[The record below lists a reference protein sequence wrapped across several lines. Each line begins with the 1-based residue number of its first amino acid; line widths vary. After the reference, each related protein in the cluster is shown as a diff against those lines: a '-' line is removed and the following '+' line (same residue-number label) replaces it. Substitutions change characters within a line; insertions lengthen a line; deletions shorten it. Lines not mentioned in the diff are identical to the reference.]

1 MNLEKIINELTD
13 ELLIR
18 GTYANR
24 EEITAVLNEA
34 AEVIKKNK
42 DATPEEIVEAFIAS
56 NVEVFEDIRR
66 KYPTPGYASTI
77 SVDNINV
84 KIYGGNINLLGEEMP
99 ENALFDIASMTK
111 FYTEAVA
118 YNLIKDGYF
127 NLDSKISDLDNRF
140 TNLGDL
146 TINDVLTFTTEFR
159 TDGRIEDSSTSDM
172 AKDKLF
178 NMKVV
183 STGKYNYNDMGLM
196 LMKEVMENVTGETY
210 DALVDKYLIK
220 PLNLKDTHLIVPKK
234 KFNLLT
240 GSPNAKLGMVN
251 DPKAVI
257 FGGYSGH
264 AGVWS
269 SSDDMVKLLRGVRD
283 ENVVPNI
290 KNAYTHGVN
299 AARGIMGNTYTTHP
313 KGLDVTFLDKT
324 EPTDSFVIQGSTRVN
339 ATSSNDSANSIL
351 FNPGSMGVEHAKQVN
366 EEINAKRKANGRDPI
381 TLVKS
386 FEFNRDGELINFD
399 LIDARQMLPIDGG
412 IDNAIAANAKTTL
425 KLRLLNKLLKEYE
438 HYTKDIKIT
447 KKGR

>member
-24 EEITAVLNEA
+24 EEITAILNEA

-66 KYPTPGYASTI
+66 KYPTPGYTSTI

-111 FYTEAVA
+111 FYTEAVV

-196 LMKEVMENVTGETY
+196 Q
-210 DALVDKYLIK
+210 I
-220 PLNLKDTHLIVPKK
+220 
-234 KFNLLT
+234 
-240 GSPNAKLGMVN
+240 
-251 DPKAVI
+251 
-257 FGGYSGH
+257 
-264 AGVWS
+264 
-269 SSDDMVKLLRGVRD
+269 
-283 ENVVPNI
+283 
-290 KNAYTHGVN
+290 
-299 AARGIMGNTYTTHP
+299 
-313 KGLDVTFLDKT
+313 
-324 EPTDSFVIQGSTRVN
+324 
-339 ATSSNDSANSIL
+339 
-351 FNPGSMGVEHAKQVN
+351 
-366 EEINAKRKANGRDPI
+366 GRAH
-381 TLVKS
+381 V
-386 FEFNRDGELINFD
+386 
-399 LIDARQMLPIDGG
+399 
-412 IDNAIAANAKTTL
+412 
-425 KLRLLNKLLKEYE
+425 
-438 HYTKDIKIT
+438 
-447 KKGR
+447 